1 MTLNTNQLDL
11 FSDAPFTPILGNVT
25 DRPAKRFKSL
35 KALTLGGDSIQKKR
49 VAKKLNAV
57 MGSTD
62 LIERT
67 IEDSATILKN
77 LGCEYIIMMGN
88 GRVFEHGELPVKL
101 RQQAAPATPKKP
113 KRSSPGTFSHHYKPI
128 IENLAVGTVAFVP
141 FKTSTGVNLSVPQ
154 LNSAITAWM
163 ARQWGSESS
172 TTHINRKLKGI
183 EVLRLK

>member
-1 MTLNTNQLDL
+1 MTFDMEKFRIKPGQMDL
-11 FSDAPFTPILGNVT
+11 FDGAPSTPMLE
-25 DRPAKRFKSL
+25 RPEKKPARKS
-35 KALTLGGDSIQKKR
+35 KSPTSSTR
-49 VAKKLNAV
+49 VGKKLSAV
-57 MGSTD
+57 KGSTS

-67 IEDSATILKN
+67 IEDSAEILRN

-141 FKTSTGVNLSVPQ
+141 FKTSTSVNLSVPQ